1 MCTRERKREQ
11 YKCVASERVF
21 CLYFT
26 FLKIFQPSLS
36 VYHIG
41 RVFVE
46 AVCTVAVS
54 AISRALTLAYRYM
67 ANECRLAN
75 TVIATVCK

>member
-1 MCTRERKREQ
+1 MCIRERNREREREREQ
-11 YKCVASERVF
+11 CKCVASERVF

-26 FLKIFQPSLS
+26 FLKIFQSSLS

-46 AVCTVAVS
+46 AVCT
-54 AISRALTLAYRYM
+54 
-67 ANECRLAN
+67 
-75 TVIATVCK
+75 